1 MKPPPFAYHAP
12 TTLDEALRLM
22 AEHGYGAKVLA
33 GGQSLI
39 ATMNFRLAA
48 PAVLIDLNKIPEL
61 NIIQPTAEGG
71 TQVGAMTRHVQV
83 EQSELI
89 ARTAPL
95 LHATMPHI
103 AHPQIRNRGTFGG
116 SIAHA
121 DPAAELPAF
130 LRAVRGRVL
139 AQSRRGQRW
148 IDADDFFI
156 GLFSTALEPDEIV
169 TAVRL
174 PAMPARSGWSMQELS
189 RRHGDFALVAVEALL
204 TLDADGACDD
214 VRLAFC
220 GVGEGPVLAA
230 AAAAVL
236 RGQRPTTELIEA
248 AAAIAARD
256 DVDPHSDVH
265 ATSAYRRH
273 LVAVLAKR
281 ALTAACARATG
292 EEV

>member
-12 TTLDEALRLM
+12 TTLDEALQLM

-61 NIIQPTAEGG
+61 SIIQPTAEGG
-71 TQVGAMTRHVQV
+71 ALVGAMTRHVQV

-130 LRAVRGRVL
+130 LRAVRGQVL

-220 GVGEGPVLAA
+220 GVGEGPVLAT

-236 RGQRPTTELIEA
+236 QGQRPTAEVIEA
-248 AAAIAARD
+248 AAAIAASD

-273 LVAVLAKR
+273 LVDVLAKR
-281 ALTAACARATG
+281 ALTAACARAAG